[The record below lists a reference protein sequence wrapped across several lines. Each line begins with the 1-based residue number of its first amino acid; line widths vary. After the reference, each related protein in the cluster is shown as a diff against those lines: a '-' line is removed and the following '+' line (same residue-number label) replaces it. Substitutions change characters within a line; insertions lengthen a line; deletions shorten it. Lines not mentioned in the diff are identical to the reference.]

1 MKSDQISYVPQPPA
15 DSAEKPATLSG
26 KVSEHLANE
35 RTYLAYMRTS
45 VSLISFGI
53 TLNRFALYLI
63 QSQRVPERALAH
75 WNLDELGRVGLGMVI
90 FGLVLMLWAGIHYS
104 LVLKSIDLGRYRAGH
119 KAAWIIT
126 AGVLVSG
133 ALSLIWLFP
142 R

>member
-1 MKSDQISYVPQPPA
+1 MKPIHISEIHESH
-15 DSAEKPATLSG
+15 DTGAEKPASSG

-53 TLNRFALYLI
+53 TLNRFALYLV
-63 QSQRVPERALAH
+63 QSQKVPERALAH
-75 WNLDELGRVGLGMVI
+75 WNLNELGRVGLGMVI

-104 LVLKSIDLGRYRAGH
+104 IVLRSIDLGRYHGGH
-119 KAAWIIT
+119 KAIWIIT